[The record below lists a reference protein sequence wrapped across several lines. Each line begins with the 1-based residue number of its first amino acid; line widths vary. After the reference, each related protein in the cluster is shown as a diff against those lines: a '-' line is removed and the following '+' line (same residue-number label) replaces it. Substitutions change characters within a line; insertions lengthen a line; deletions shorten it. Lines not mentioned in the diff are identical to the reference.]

1 MKQPNILFIMT
12 DQQRWDAMGCSGGWI
27 ETPHMDRIAK
37 QGVRFTNCVTTSPVC
52 ISARASMATGLYPH
66 NTGIWHNVEHT
77 LSPDTPTWMQSV
89 RAAGYRTS
97 LFGKTHLHPHR
108 GDLRDQEHLMH
119 AYGLDDVDEIGGPRA
134 SARVLSHMTAA
145 WEQNGLWEA
154 YQHDFDERF
163 ENKPHVVRPSTL
175 PVEWYADVYVGNKAR
190 TYLSNYER
198 EEPWCCWVSFG
209 GPHEPWDTPEPYAS
223 RHLRSNIPDAADRP
237 RDHEGRP
244 RGTID
249 DRFANAPRLDPGD
262 IEAMRV
268 DYAGNVS
275 LIDEQIG
282 LILDTVEARGELEN
296 TAIILTSDHGE
307 MNGDAGLIY
316 KENFLDGAVR
326 VPMLVRTPDTCRSDC
341 AGTVNNS
348 FVEWFDAGPTIVE
361 LAGGTISHPNFARSL
376 MPVLTDPAGV
386 HRQEAISEYRYET
399 MILNHQWKM
408 AVNADRQPY
417 LLFDRITDQ
426 REAHNLAGRSD
437 MREVEASLLDN
448 MNEFMESTQVQLK

>member
-27 ETPHMDRIAK
+27 DTPHMDRIAK
-37 QGVRFTNCVTTSPVC
+37 EGIRFTNCVTTSPVC

-66 NTGIWHNVEHT
+66 NTGIWHNAEHT
-77 LSPDTPTWMQSV
+77 LAPDAPTWMQSV
-89 RAAGYRTS
+89 REAGYRTS
-97 LFGKTHLHPHR
+97 LFGKTHLHPHK

-145 WEQNGLWEA
+145 WEQNGLWDA
-154 YQHDFDERF
+154 YRQDFDERF
-163 ENKPHVVRPSTL
+163 SNKAHVVRPSTL
-175 PVEWYADVYVGNKAR
+175 PLEWYADVYVGRQAR

-198 EEPWCCWVSFG
+198 QEPWCCWVSFG
-209 GPHEPWDTPEPYAS
+209 GPHEPWDTPEPHAS
-223 RHLRSNIPDAADRP
+223 RHLRADMPEPAARP
-237 RDHEGRP
+237 RDSGDRP

-262 IEAMRV
+262 VEAMRV
-268 DYAGNVS
+268 DYAGKVS

-282 LILDTVEARGELEN
+282 TILDTLEARGELEN
-296 TAIILTSDHGE
+296 TVIILTSDHGE

-326 VPMLVRTPDTCRSDC
+326 VPMLVRTPDTIASDR
-341 AGTVNNS
+341 AGTSNDS

-361 LAGGTISHPNFARSL
+361 LAGGTIAHPNFARSL
-376 MPVLTDPAGV
+376 APVMTGATSV
-386 HRQEAISEYRYET
+386 HRQNAISEYREET
-399 MILNHQWKM
+399 MILNDEWKM
-408 AVNADRQPY
+408 AVNADHQPY
-417 LLFDRITDQ
+417 LLFDRITDPGET
-426 REAHNLAGRSD
+426 RNLAGHAD
-437 MREVEASLLDN
+437 MRDVEAGLLDA
-448 MNEFMESTQVQLK
+448 MNEFIVGTQVQT